1 MAIAYAK
8 LYELILK
15 KVKDEKEAKEFYD
28 VMIELMREG
37 KIEVKNELKEELK
50 DELATKKD
58 IELVRGEMKA
68 MKEEI
73 LRYVDNKIY
82 EVREDINQIKILII
96 LTLLAV
102 IILNPYAYEIVKAL
116 IGLK

>member
-96 LTLLAV
+96 VTLLAV